1 MARFAKRSA
10 KVTAQ
15 VSLAVL
21 GVMAVVAVPH
31 DADAAQRRKAA
42 PKAPVV
48 VAPPPPPVDPYAA
61 DRAKI
66 SEWRARLLSSSFT
79 PDRSLA
85 IMADGSSAGALQKGC
100 DKDTPAGTVALEVR
114 AKRGKGRPGEN
125 HSIIGY
131 RGDSGPWCMASGVGI
146 ITFADGARWLGQVST
161 QGEGPTG
168 RNFLPRP
175 DGLGEMI
182 AADGARE
189 ARKVVARADILWG
202 YDLIETLPAAP
213 GGAAPT
219 PAPIATA
226 KVAAPAPPTPASASA
241 PAPAKAVAV
250 APAPAPAPKAVAVA
264 APTPTPAKVEAAKPA
279 ASSTAGMASLGL
291 AGLMA
296 SGKSAPAAKPAPAA
310 APVGL
315 ALFAAAAPAQ
325 RSTSAAAPA
334 ASPAAAAPTAS
345 GVIEGVTGL
354 YMSPFTSDGVT
365 AGWITKSL
373 QVKAAGQIGS
383 MAGNYLGQKAME
395 NVPLVGGFLGKK
407 AGEAMGRQMAL
418 SAIGGEAFLKESSD
432 LSFNTPQ
439 TLVDWTMANYGTRED
454 INQVM
459 QAVIAIYPDVQT
471 PYLVAAQRMA
481 RERKGAGPART
492 GAPF

>member
-1 MARFAKRSA
+1 MARFAKRAA
-10 KVTAQ
+10 KVTAPL
-15 VSLAVL
+15 SLAAIGVL
-21 GVMAVVAVPH
+21 ALVAAPH
-31 DADAAQRRKAA
+31 DADAAQRRRAA
-42 PKAPVV
+42 PKAPAI

-100 DKDTPAGTVALEVR
+100 DKETPAGTVALEVR

-131 RGDSGPWCMASGVGI
+131 RGESGAWCMASGVGI

-175 DGLGEMI
+175 DGLGEVI

-213 GGAAPT
+213 GGTAPSPSPIVTAKAAPPAAPT
-219 PAPIATA
+219 PAPAPTKVIA
-226 KVAAPAPPTPASASA
+226 AAPTPA
-241 PAPAKAVAV
+241 PT
-250 APAPAPAPKAVAVA
+250 PKAVAVA
-264 APTPTPAKVEAAKPA
+264 APTPSPTPAKVEPAKPA
-279 ASSTAGMASLGL
+279 TSSAAGVASLGL
-291 AGLMA
+291 IGLMA
-296 SGKSAPAAKPAPAA
+296 SGKPAPAAKPAAAA

-325 RSTSAAAPA
+325 RSAATAAPA

-345 GVIEGVTGL
+345 GLIEGVTGL

-395 NVPLVGGFLGKK
+395 NVPFVGGFLGKK

-439 TLVDWTMANYGTRED
+439 TLVDWTMANYGARED
-454 INQVM
+454 ITQVM

>member
-21 GVMAVVAVPH
+21 GVMAVFAVPH
-31 DADAAQRRKAA
+31 DADAAPRRKAA
-42 PKAPVV
+42 PKAPVA
-48 VAPPPPPVDPYAA
+48 VAPPPPPVDPYAP

-66 SEWRARLLSSSFT
+66 NEWRTRLLSSSFT
-79 PDRSLA
+79 PDRNLA
-85 IMADGSSAGALQKGC
+85 IMSDGSSAGALQKGC

-131 RGDSGPWCMASGVGI
+131 RGDSGAWCMASGVGI

-182 AADGARE
+182 AADGGRE

-202 YDLIETLPAAP
+202 YDLIEALPAAP
-213 GGAAPT
+213 GGAVASPSPVVT
-219 PAPIATA
+219 T
-226 KVAAPAPPTPASASA
+226 KAAP
-241 PAPAKAVAV
+241 
-250 APAPAPAPKAVAVA
+250 PAPAPAPVKVA
-264 APTPTPAKVEAAKPA
+264 ATAPPPAPKPSEAAPPAPAKVETVKPQP
-279 ASSTAGMASLGL
+279 SVGLAGLGL

-296 SGKSAPAAKPAPAA
+296 SGKPAPAARPASAA

-325 RSTSAAAPA
+325 RSASVAAPA

-345 GVIEGVTGL
+345 GLIEGVTGL

-395 NVPLVGGFLGKK
+395 NVPFVGGFLGKK

-439 TLVDWTMANYGTRED
+439 TLVNWTMANYGARED

-481 RERKGAGPART
+481 RERKGAGPGRT